1 MPYLTEPDAI
11 RDAID
16 RFSHSPTLWLDTE
29 VADYNS
35 KNPRLSLIQIL
46 ADSTDLTG
54 ERVTILDV
62 LDQPDLTGYFI
73 TKIMLVDQIEKVFH
87 NASYDCKF
95 LGGKSKVKKI
105 TCTLEL
111 AKKVPYYIAPLPN
124 YQLKTLA
131 EYLCHF
137 PAIDKSEQGGDWG
150 KRPLTVAQVE
160 YAQKDPVYT
169 AQIHHRLLQLSH
181 LITPDPAQENIERLT
196 HRYWEIYQQWK
207 IFNTEIEHLKERL
220 KSAIIQQEAAEI
232 NGFSVSYQNRTT
244 KKVKLAELAKV
255 VYLSGQDSQI
265 SLSLTNDLLKELG
278 DLAQEL
284 TIEETRQKI
293 SQLTIKQSEADL
305 T

>member
-1 MPYLTEPDAI
+1 MLYLTEIDAI
-11 RDAID
+11 KDAID
-16 RFSHSPTLWLDTE
+16 HFSHSRILWLDTE
-29 VADYNS
+29 VADYDT

-54 ERVTILDV
+54 EQVTILDV
-62 LDQPDLTGYFI
+62 LDRPDLTDYFI
-73 TKIMLVDQIEKVFH
+73 TKIMLVASIEKVFH

-95 LGGKSKVKKI
+95 LGGKTKVKNI

-124 YQLKTLA
+124 YQLKTVA

-137 PAIDKSEQGGDWG
+137 PKIDKSEQGGDWG
-150 KRPLTVAQVE
+150 KRPVTEAQLE
-160 YAQKDPVYT
+160 YAKKDPVYT

-181 LITPDPAQENIERLT
+181 LINPDPAQENIDQLT
-196 HRYWEIYQQWK
+196 NRYWEIHQQWK
-207 IFNTEIEHLKERL
+207 ILNTEVEHLKERL
-220 KSAIIQQEAAEI
+220 KSAIIQQETPEV

-244 KKVKLAELAKV
+244 KKVKLSELAKV
-255 VYLSGQDSQI
+255 IHNSGQDSQI
-265 SLSLTNDLLKELG
+265 ALSLTNDLIKELG

-293 SQLTIKQSEADL
+293 SQLIIKE
-305 T
+305 

>member
-1 MPYLTEPDAI
+1 MLYLTEIDAI

-16 RFSHSPTLWLDTE
+16 RFSYSRILWLDTE
-29 VADYNS
+29 VADYDT

-54 ERVTILDV
+54 ERVTIVDV
-62 LDQPDLTGYFI
+62 LDRPDLIDYFI
-73 TKIMLVDQIEKVFH
+73 TKIMLADRIEKVFH

-95 LGGKSKVKKI
+95 LGGKTKVKNI

-124 YQLKTLA
+124 YQLKTVA

-137 PAIDKSEQGGDWG
+137 PPIDKSEQSGDWG
-150 KRPLTVAQVE
+150 KRPLTDSQLE
-160 YAQKDPVYT
+160 YAKKDPVYT

-181 LITPDPAQENIERLT
+181 LITPDPALENIPKLT
-196 HRYWEIYQQWK
+196 NRYWEIYQKWQ
-207 IFNTEIEHLKERL
+207 ILDTEIAHLKERL
-220 KSAIIQQEAAEI
+220 KSAIIQQEASEI
-232 NGFSVSYQNRTT
+232 NGFSVKYQNRTT
-244 KKVKLAELAKV
+244 KKVQLSELAKV
-255 VYLSGQDSQI
+255 IYQSGQDSQI

-284 TIEETRQKI
+284 TIEESCQKI
-293 SQLTIKQSEADL
+293 SQLTIKQSAED
-305 T
+305 

>member
-1 MPYLTEPDAI
+1 MPYLTESDAI
-11 RDAID
+11 RNAID
-16 RFSHSPTLWLDTE
+16 HFGHFPILWLDTE
-29 VADYNS
+29 VADYDS
-35 KNPRLSLIQIL
+35 KTPRLSLIQIL

-62 LDQPDLTGYFI
+62 LDRPDLTNYFI
-73 TKIMLVDQIEKVFH
+73 TKIMLVDRIEKVFH

-124 YQLKTLA
+124 YQLKTVA
-131 EYLCHF
+131 ECLCHF
-137 PAIDKSEQGGDWG
+137 PAIDKSEQGGNWG
-150 KRPLTVAQVE
+150 KRPLTAAQLE

-181 LITPDPAQENIERLT
+181 LITPDPAGENLERLT
-196 HRYWEIYQQWK
+196 NRYWEIYQQWR
-207 IFNTEIEHLKERL
+207 ILDTEMEHLKERL

-232 NGFSVSYQNRTT
+232 NGFSVSYQNRTS

-278 DLAQEL
+278 DLAQGL